1 MRMLRLLA
9 IILIIISPF
18 LLHIW
23 RKNTVNNLNIRIEIL
38 RKEAS
43 IMWNELVKLRAKY
56 REATSIPVIENR
68 AGDELNMRYP
78 RKREMI
84 KLEDLPDG
92 RE

>member
-1 MRMLRLLA
+1 MRILRLLA

-23 RKNTVNNLNIRIEIL
+23 RKNTVNNLNIRIETL

-56 REATSIPVIENR
+56 REATSIPAIENR
-68 AGDELNMRYP
+68 ARDELNMRYP

-84 KLEDLPDG
+84 KLEDLPDE
-92 RE
+92 R

>member
-1 MRMLRLLA
+1 MRILRLLA

-68 AGDELNMRYP
+68 ARDELNMRYP

-84 KLEDLPDG
+84 KLEDLPDE
-92 RE
+92 R

>member
-1 MRMLRLLA
+1 MRILRLFA

-23 RKNTVNNLNIRIEIL
+23 RKNTINNLNIRIETL

-43 IMWNELVKLRAKY
+43 IMWNEVVKLRAKY

-68 AGDELNMRYP
+68 ARDELNMRYP

-84 KLEDLPDG
+84 KLEDLPDE
-92 RE
+92 R

>member
-23 RKNTVNNLNIRIEIL
+23 RKNTVNNLNIRIENL

-43 IMWNELVKLRAKY
+43 IMWNEVVKLRAKY

-68 AGDELNMRYP
+68 ARDELNMRYP

-84 KLEDLPDG
+84 KLEDLPDE
-92 RE
+92 R

>member
-68 AGDELNMRYP
+68 ARDELNMRYP

-84 KLEDLPDG
+84 KLEDLPDE
-92 RE
+92 R

>member
-23 RKNTVNNLNIRIEIL
+23 RKNTVNNLNIRIEPL

-43 IMWNELVKLRAKY
+43 IMWNELVELRAKY
-56 REATSIPVIENR
+56 RKATSIPVIENR
-68 AGDELNMRYP
+68 ARDELNMRYP

-84 KLEDLPDG
+84 KLEDLPDEG
-92 RE
+92 

>member
-68 AGDELNMRYP
+68 ASDELNMRYP
-78 RKREMI
+78 RKREII
-84 KLEDLPDG
+84 KLEDLPDE
-92 RE
+92 R

>member
-23 RKNTVNNLNIRIEIL
+23 RKNTVNNLNIRIEPL

-68 AGDELNMRYP
+68 ARDELNMRYP

-84 KLEDLPDG
+84 KLEDLPDE
-92 RE
+92 R

>member
-23 RKNTVNNLNIRIEIL
+23 RKNTVNNLNIRIEPL

-43 IMWNELVKLRAKY
+43 IMWNELVELRAKY
-56 REATSIPVIENR
+56 RKATSIPVIENR
-68 AGDELNMRYP
+68 ARDELNMRYP

-84 KLEDLPDG
+84 KLEDLPDE
-92 RE
+92 R

>member
-43 IMWNELVKLRAKY
+43 IMWNKVVKLRAKY

-68 AGDELNMRYP
+68 ARDELNMRYP

-84 KLEDLPDG
+84 KLEDLPDE
-92 RE
+92 R

>member
-1 MRMLRLLA
+1 MLRLLA

-68 AGDELNMRYP
+68 ARDELNMRYP

-84 KLEDLPDG
+84 KLEDLPDE
-92 RE
+92 R

>member
-23 RKNTVNNLNIRIEIL
+23 RKNTVNNLNIRIEPL

-43 IMWNELVKLRAKY
+43 IMWNEVVKLRAKY

-68 AGDELNMRYP
+68 ARDELNMRYP

-84 KLEDLPDG
+84 KLEDLPDE
-92 RE
+92 R

>member
-1 MRMLRLLA
+1 MLRLLA

-68 AGDELNMRYP
+68 ASDELNMRYP
-78 RKREMI
+78 RKREII
-84 KLEDLPDG
+84 KLEDLPDE
-92 RE
+92 R

>member
-43 IMWNELVKLRAKY
+43 IMWNEVVKLRAKY
-56 REATSIPVIENR
+56 RKATSIPVIENR
-68 AGDELNMRYP
+68 ARDELNMRYP

-84 KLEDLPDG
+84 KLEDLPDE
-92 RE
+92 R

>member
-1 MRMLRLLA
+1 MRILRLLA

-23 RKNTVNNLNIRIEIL
+23 RKNTVNNLNIRIEPL

-68 AGDELNMRYP
+68 ARDELNMRYP
-78 RKREMI
+78 REREMI
-84 KLEDLPDG
+84 KLEDLPDE
-92 RE
+92 R

>member
-23 RKNTVNNLNIRIEIL
+23 RKNTVNNLNIRIETL
-38 RKEAS
+38 RKEVG
-43 IMWNELVKLRAKY
+43 IMWNEVVKLRAKY

-68 AGDELNMRYP
+68 ARHELNMRYP

-84 KLEDLPDG
+84 KLEDLPDE
-92 RE
+92 R